1 MTRALDEVQN
11 SSLISKEDRADLEK
25 FKATLFIYFIKKG
38 KLAMKILHRRLFAII
53 FAVLLVQSC
62 SLVPLTGRSQL
73 SLVSDAD
80 MLSTSFVQYDQ
91 FLKEN
96 KLSTNSAQ
104 TGMVKEVGKR
114 IQNAVTSYFAS
125 NNMSQDLNGFA
136 WEFNLI
142 DKAEVNAWCMPGGKV
157 VVYSGILPVTQNEA
171 GLAVVMGHEIA
182 HAVAKHSNERMS
194 QALLAQLG
202 GQTLAVALQEKPQET
217 QDIWMTVFG
226 VGVQVGAMLPYSRLQ
241 ESEADHLGLIFMAMA
256 GFNPNSSVEFWQRMA
271 QKSGANPPEFL
282 STHPSDNNRI
292 SKIKSEIPEAMQYYQ
307 KTQ

>member
-1 MTRALDEVQN
+1 
-11 SSLISKEDRADLEK
+11 
-25 FKATLFIYFIKKG
+25 
-38 KLAMKILHRRLFAII
+38 MKMLQSRLFAFMFI
-53 FAVLLVQSC
+53 VLLIQSC

-96 KLSTNSAQ
+96 KLSNNPVQ
-104 TGMVKEVGKR
+104 TVMVKKIGKR
-114 IQNAVTSYFAS
+114 IQNAVTTYFAR

-136 WEFNLI
+136 WEFNLVQN
-142 DKAEVNAWCMPGGKV
+142 AEVNAWCMPGGKV

-194 QALLAQLG
+194 QGLLAQLG
-202 GQTLAVALQEKPQET
+202 GQTLAAALQEKPQET
-217 QDIWMTVFG
+217 QDLWMTVFG

-241 ESEADHLGLIFMAMA
+241 ESEADHMGLIFMAMA
-256 GFNPNSSVEFWQRMA
+256 GYDPNSSVEFWQRMA
-271 QKSGANPPEFL
+271 KNSGANPPEFL
-282 STHPSDNNRI
+282 STHPSDENRI
-292 SKIKSEIPEAMQYYQ
+292 SKIKSEIPEAMKYYQ
-307 KTQ
+307 QTQ